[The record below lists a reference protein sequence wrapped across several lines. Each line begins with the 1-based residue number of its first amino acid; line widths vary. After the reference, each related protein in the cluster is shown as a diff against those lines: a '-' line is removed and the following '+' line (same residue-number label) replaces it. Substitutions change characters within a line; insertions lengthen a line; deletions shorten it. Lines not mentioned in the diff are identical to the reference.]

1 MCPNH
6 FETKWILHG
15 PFNCMQA
22 GHTGH
27 RAQMDLLSISVSIL
41 IAHLAVAAS
50 EVWQKA
56 ALWHTMTTS
65 CQMCRIAAIK

>member
-1 MCPNH
+1 
-6 FETKWILHG
+6 
-15 PFNCMQA
+15 
-22 GHTGH
+22 
-27 RAQMDLLSISVSIL
+27 MDLLSISVSIL